1 MGSPVPD
8 RTWGFATAGL
18 PGRLLKKH
26 KSTKLN
32 MSDPGTHRPQTGL
45 IDAMSYRL
53 PLTLALLLAAFGAA
67 SGAHAHSSPNGSKTV
82 LPVWNSASGK
92 VEAVLV
98 LEPTSASGTGGRF
111 RFGSNSLDAT
121 FGLDAGDSLA
131 LLCDRKSGISSAIGN
146 LANNCLLA
154 SLDTDGSPRRNVSAS
169 PLTHGGTRFGMGIG
183 NGRDTLPAWLTPA
196 TGPTKVDVSD
206 LTVFA
211 RKSLPREGYVSIA
224 GTVAKARLVPYLD
237 AQASGLLPNQFS
249 TKSLSL
255 TGGIGAFGAN
265 ILGHV
270 TNTPGQAKWEALGI
284 GLTWRTPWSGQ
295 LSVGAD
301 NVITRGKNPF
311 SIGATD
317 DEQADDG
324 AMPYIRYEQDL

>member
-1 MGSPVPD
+1 
-8 RTWGFATAGL
+8 
-18 PGRLLKKH
+18 
-26 KSTKLN
+26 
-32 MSDPGTHRPQTGL
+32 MSRRP
-45 IDAMSYRL
+45 
-53 PLTLALLLAAFGAA
+53 PLTLTLLLAFGLAG
-67 SGAHAHSSPNGSKTV
+67 GAHAQAIANNGDKTV

-98 LEPTSASGTGGRF
+98 LEPANDNAAGGRL
-111 RFGSNSLDAT
+111 RFGSSSLDAT
-121 FGLDAGDSLA
+121 FGLDSGDSIA
-131 LLCDRKSGISSAIGN
+131 LLCDRKNGIASAIGN

-154 SLDTDGSPRRNVSAS
+154 SLDTDGSGRRNVAS
-169 PLTHGGTRFGMGIG
+169 SPFSHTGTRFGVGVG

-196 TGPTKVDVSD
+196 AGPTKVDVSD
-206 LTVFA
+206 LTIFA

-237 AQASGLLPNQFS
+237 AQASGLLPTQFS
-249 TKSLSL
+249 TKSLSV

-270 TNTPGQAKWEALGI
+270 IDTPGQAQWGGLGI
-284 GLTWRTPWSGQ
+284 GLSWRTPWSGQ

-311 SIGATD
+311 SIGNAD
-317 DEQADDG
+317 GAQADDG

>member
-1 MGSPVPD
+1 
-8 RTWGFATAGL
+8 
-18 PGRLLKKH
+18 
-26 KSTKLN
+26 
-32 MSDPGTHRPQTGL
+32 MSR
-45 IDAMSYRL
+45 RL
-53 PLTLALLLAAFGAA
+53 PLMLALLLAIGVA
-67 SGAHAHSSPNGSKTV
+67 SGAHAQSSPNGDKTV

-98 LEPTSASGTGGRF
+98 LEPATAAGTSGRF
-111 RFGSNSLDAT
+111 RFGSSSLGAS

-131 LLCDRKSGISSAIGN
+131 LLCDRKSGIASAIGN

-154 SLDTDGSPRRNVSAS
+154 SLDADGVSPRAAAS
-169 PLTHGGTRFGMGIG
+169 PFSRGGTRFGIGVG
-183 NGRDTLPAWLTPA
+183 NGRDTLPAWMTPA
-196 TGPTKVDVSD
+196 AGPTKVDISD

-224 GTVAKARLVPYLD
+224 GTVAKAHLVPYVD
-237 AQASGLLPNQFS
+237 AQASGLLPTQFS

-270 TNTPGQAKWEALGI
+270 TDTPGQAKWEALGI

-301 NVITRGKNPF
+301 NVISRGKNPF
-311 SIGATD
+311 SFGSTD
-317 DEQADDG
+317 GGQADDG

>member
-1 MGSPVPD
+1 MP
-8 RTWGFATAGL
+8 
-18 PGRLLKKH
+18 
-26 KSTKLN
+26 
-32 MSDPGTHRPQTGL
+32 
-45 IDAMSYRL
+45 
-53 PLTLALLLAAFGAA
+53 
-67 SGAHAHSSPNGSKTV
+67 SGDKTV

-98 LEPTSASGTGGRF
+98 LEPANASSAGGRF

-121 FGLDAGDSLA
+121 FGMDSGDSLA
-131 LLCDRKSGISSAIGN
+131 LLCDRKSGISTAIGN

-154 SLDTDGSPRRNVSAS
+154 SLDTDGAPHRNVANS
-169 PLTHGGTRFGMGIG
+169 PFSHGGTRIG
-183 NGRDTLPAWLTPA
+183 LGVGSGRDTLPSWLMPA
-196 TGPTKVDVSD
+196 AGPTRIDVSD

-211 RKSLPREGYVSIA
+211 RKALPQEGYVSIA

-237 AQASGLLPNQFS
+237 AQASGLLPNQF
-249 TKSLSL
+249 TTRSLSL
-255 TGGIGAFGAN
+255 SGGIGVFGAN

-270 TNTPGQAKWEALGI
+270 IDTPGQSKWEVLGI

-311 SIGATD
+311 SFHNSDTG
-317 DEQADDG
+317 QADDG

>member
-1 MGSPVPD
+1 MY
-8 RTWGFATAGL
+8 
-18 PGRLLKKH
+18 
-26 KSTKLN
+26 
-32 MSDPGTHRPQTGL
+32 RPL
-45 IDAMSYRL
+45 SL
-53 PLTLALLLAAFGAA
+53 PLAILLAFGAA
-67 SGAHAHSSPNGSKTV
+67 GGARAQSAPAGDTTV
-82 LPVWNSASGK
+82 LPVWNNASGK

-98 LEPTSASGTGGRF
+98 LEPTSSAEAGGRF
-111 RFGSNSLDAT
+111 RFGTSTLDAT

-154 SLDTDGSPRRNVSAS
+154 SLDSDGNSRRSAATAAFS
-169 PLTHGGTRFGMGIG
+169 RGGARFGVGVG
-183 NGRDTLPAWLTPA
+183 DGRDTLPAWLTPSS
-196 TGPTKVDVSD
+196 GSTKVDVND

-237 AQASGLLPNQFS
+237 AQASGLLPDRFTTRS
-249 TKSLSL
+249 MTLA
-255 TGGIGAFGAN
+255 GGVGAFSAN
-265 ILGHV
+265 IVGHV
-270 TNTPGQAKWEALGI
+270 TDTPGQAKWEGLGI

-311 SIGATD
+311 SLGNND
-317 DEQADDG
+317 DGQADDG
-324 AMPYIRYEQDL
+324 AVPYIRYEQDL

>member
-1 MGSPVPD
+1 MF
-8 RTWGFATAGL
+8 R
-18 PGRLLKKH
+18 R
-26 KSTKLN
+26 
-32 MSDPGTHRPQTGL
+32 
-45 IDAMSYRL
+45 
-53 PLTLALLLAAFGAA
+53 LALTFVLLFAVAAA
-67 SGAHAHSSPNGSKTV
+67 SGARAQSLPNGDKTV

-98 LEPTSASGTGGRF
+98 LEPASANGATGRF
-111 RFGSNSLDAT
+111 RFGSNSLGAT
-121 FGLDAGDSLA
+121 FGLDSGDSLA
-131 LLCDRKSGISSAIGN
+131 LLCDRKSGIASAIGN

-154 SLDTDGSPRRNVSAS
+154 SLDADGSPHRSTGPS
-169 PLTHGGTRFGMGIG
+169 PFSRSGTRFGVGVG

-196 TGPTKVDVSD
+196 AGPTRIDVSD

-224 GTVAKARLVPYLD
+224 GTVAKARLIPYLD
-237 AQASGLLPNQFS
+237 AQASGLLPTQFT

-255 TGGIGAFGAN
+255 AGGVGTFGAN

-270 TNTPGQAKWEALGI
+270 TDTPGQSRWEALGI

-311 SIGATD
+311 SFGNTD
-317 DEQADDG
+317 GGQADDG

>member
-1 MGSPVPD
+1 
-8 RTWGFATAGL
+8 
-18 PGRLLKKH
+18 
-26 KSTKLN
+26 
-32 MSDPGTHRPQTGL
+32 MSRHL
-45 IDAMSYRL
+45 S
-53 PLTLALLLAAFGAA
+53 LTLALLLAIGAA
-67 SGAHAHSSPNGSKTV
+67 GTARAQSAEHDKAV

-98 LEPTSASGTGGRF
+98 LEPASATGAGGRF

-154 SLDTDGSPRRNVSAS
+154 SLDADGSPKRNAPTS
-169 PLTHGGTRFGMGIG
+169 PSFPRSGTRLGVGFG

-211 RKSLPREGYVSIA
+211 RKTLPREGYVSIA

-237 AQASGLLPNQFS
+237 AQASGLLPTQFT

-255 TGGIGAFGAN
+255 TGGIGTFGAN

-270 TNTPGQAKWEALGI
+270 TDTPGQEKWEALGI

-311 SIGATD
+311 SFSSDGG
-317 DEQADDG
+317 QADDG

>member
-1 MGSPVPD
+1 MSP
-8 RTWGFATAGL
+8 
-18 PGRLLKKH
+18 RLSL
-26 KSTKLN
+26 
-32 MSDPGTHRPQTGL
+32 M
-45 IDAMSYRL
+45 
-53 PLTLALLLAAFGAA
+53 LALLLAFGAA
-67 SGAHAHSSPNGSKTV
+67 GGARAQSAPRGDKTV

-98 LEPTSASGTGGRF
+98 LEPATAAGAGGRL
-111 RFGSNSLDAT
+111 RFGSSSLDAT
-121 FGLDAGDSLA
+121 FGLSSGDSLA
-131 LLCDRKSGISSAIGN
+131 LLCDRKSGVASAIGN

-154 SLDTDGSPRRNVSAS
+154 SLDTDGSSHRNVAS
-169 PLTHGGTRFGMGIG
+169 SPFSRSGTQFGIG
-183 NGRDTLPAWLTPA
+183 VGNGHDTLPAWLTPA

-211 RKSLPREGYVSIA
+211 RKALPREGYVSIA

-237 AQASGLLPNQFS
+237 AQASGLLPNQFT

-255 TGGIGAFGAN
+255 TGGIGSFGAN

-270 TNTPGQAKWEALGI
+270 TDTPGQAKWEVLGI

-311 SIGATD
+311 SFGDTD
-317 DEQADDG
+317 SGQADDG

>member
-1 MGSPVPD
+1 MPHRLS
-8 RTWGFATAGL
+8 L
-18 PGRLLKKH
+18 P
-26 KSTKLN
+26 
-32 MSDPGTHRPQTGL
+32 
-45 IDAMSYRL
+45 
-53 PLTLALLLAAFGAA
+53 LALLLLAVGVAGGARA
-67 SGAHAHSSPNGSKTV
+67 QSAPNGDKTV

-98 LEPTSASGTGGRF
+98 LEPASADGAGGRF

-131 LLCDRKSGISSAIGN
+131 LLCDRKSGIASAIGN

-154 SLDTDGSPRRNVSAS
+154 SLDTDGNLRRNPAS
-169 PLTHGGTRFGMGIG
+169 SPFARSGTHFGIGVG

-196 TGPTKVDVSD
+196 AGPTKVDVSD

-237 AQASGLLPNQFS
+237 AQASGLLPTQFT

-255 TGGIGAFGAN
+255 TGGIGTFGAN

-270 TNTPGQAKWEALGI
+270 TDTPGQAKWEALGI

-311 SIGATD
+311 SFGSTD
-317 DEQADDG
+317 GQADDG

>member
-1 MGSPVPD
+1 MS
-8 RTWGFATAGL
+8 R
-18 PGRLLKKH
+18 RL
-26 KSTKLN
+26 S
-32 MSDPGTHRPQTGL
+32 
-45 IDAMSYRL
+45 
-53 PLTLALLLAAFGAA
+53 LTLALLFAVAAA
-67 SGAHAHSSPNGSKTV
+67 SGARAQSLPNGDKTV

-98 LEPTSASGTGGRF
+98 LEPASANGAAGRF
-111 RFGSNSLDAT
+111 RFGSNSLGAT

-131 LLCDRKSGISSAIGN
+131 LLCDRKSGIASAIGN

-154 SLDTDGSPRRNVSAS
+154 SLDADGSPHRSPAS
-169 PLTHGGTRFGMGIG
+169 SPFSRSGTRFGVGVG

-196 TGPTKVDVSD
+196 AGPTRIDVSD

-237 AQASGLLPNQFS
+237 AQASGLLPTQFT
-249 TKSLSL
+249 TKSLTF
-255 TGGIGAFGAN
+255 TGGIGTFGAN

-270 TNTPGQAKWEALGI
+270 TDTPGQSRWEALGI

-311 SIGATD
+311 SFGNTDGA
-317 DEQADDG
+317 QADDG

>member
-1 MGSPVPD
+1 MS
-8 RTWGFATAGL
+8 R
-18 PGRLLKKH
+18 RL
-26 KSTKLN
+26 S
-32 MSDPGTHRPQTGL
+32 
-45 IDAMSYRL
+45 
-53 PLTLALLLAAFGAA
+53 LTLALFVALGAA
-67 SGAHAHSSPNGSKTV
+67 GGVRAQSVPNGDKTV

-98 LEPTSASGTGGRF
+98 LEPASAAGAGGRF

-131 LLCDRKSGISSAIGN
+131 LLCDRKSGIASAIGN

-154 SLDTDGSPRRNVSAS
+154 SLDADGSSHRNAAS
-169 PLTHGGTRFGMGIG
+169 SPFPHNGTRFGVGVG

-196 TGPTKVDVSD
+196 AGPTRVDVSD

-237 AQASGLLPNQFS
+237 AQASGLLPTQFT
-249 TKSLSL
+249 TKSLTL
-255 TGGIGAFGAN
+255 TGGIGTFGAN

-270 TNTPGQAKWEALGI
+270 TDTPGQARWEALGI

-295 LSVGAD
+295 LSVGAE
-301 NVITRGKNPF
+301 NVVTRGKNPF
-311 SIGATD
+311 SVNGQKD
-317 DEQADDG
+317 DEG
-324 AMPYIRYEQDL
+324 TVPYVRYQQDL

>member
-1 MGSPVPD
+1 MS
-8 RTWGFATAGL
+8 
-18 PGRLLKKH
+18 RLL
-26 KSTKLN
+26 S
-32 MSDPGTHRPQTGL
+32 
-45 IDAMSYRL
+45 
-53 PLTLALLLAAFGAA
+53 LTLALFLALGAA
-67 SGAHAHSSPNGSKTV
+67 GGARAQSVPHDDKTV
-82 LPVWNSASGK
+82 LPVWNSASGR

-98 LEPTSASGTGGRF
+98 LEPASASGTGGRF

-131 LLCDRKSGISSAIGN
+131 LLCDRKSGIASAIGN

-154 SLDTDGSPRRNVSAS
+154 SLDTDGSPKRNAATS
-169 PLTHGGTRFGMGIG
+169 PFTRSGTRVGVGFG
-183 NGRDTLPAWLTPA
+183 NGRDTLPAWLTPTA
-196 TGPTKVDVSD
+196 GPTKVDVSD

-211 RKSLPREGYVSIA
+211 RKTLPREGYVSIA

-237 AQASGLLPNQFS
+237 AQASGLLPTQFT

-255 TGGIGAFGAN
+255 TGGIGTFGAN

-270 TNTPGQAKWEALGI
+270 TDTPGQEKWEALGI

-311 SIGATD
+311 SFNSDGG
-317 DEQADDG
+317 QADDG

>member
-1 MGSPVPD
+1 
-8 RTWGFATAGL
+8 
-18 PGRLLKKH
+18 
-26 KSTKLN
+26 
-32 MSDPGTHRPQTGL
+32 MSRRIH
-45 IDAMSYRL
+45 IA
-53 PLTLALLLAAFGAA
+53 LALLLAFGAA
-67 SGAHAHSSPNGSKTV
+67 TGAHAQSLPNGDKTV

-98 LEPTSASGTGGRF
+98 LEPANANGAGGRF
-111 RFGSNSLDAT
+111 HFGSGSLGAT

-131 LLCDRKSGISSAIGN
+131 LLCDRKSGIASAIGN

-154 SLDTDGSPRRNVSAS
+154 SLDTDGSPRRNAAGS
-169 PLTHGGTRFGMGIG
+169 PFSRGGTHFGVGVG
-183 NGRDTLPAWLTPA
+183 NGRDTLPAWLTSGA
-196 TGPTKVDVSD
+196 GPTKVDVSD

-211 RKSLPREGYVSIA
+211 RKALPREGYVSIA

-265 ILGHV
+265 IQGAV
-270 TNTPGQAKWEALGI
+270 TDTPGQTRWEGLGI
-284 GLTWRTPWSGQ
+284 GVTWRTPWSGQ

-311 SIGATD
+311 SIGNTED
-317 DEQADDG
+317 GQSDDG

>member
-1 MGSPVPD
+1 MS
-8 RTWGFATAGL
+8 R
-18 PGRLLKKH
+18 RL
-26 KSTKLN
+26 S
-32 MSDPGTHRPQTGL
+32 
-45 IDAMSYRL
+45 
-53 PLTLALLLAAFGAA
+53 LTLALFLALGAA
-67 SGAHAHSSPNGSKTV
+67 GGARAQSVPHDDKTV
-82 LPVWNSASGK
+82 LPVWNSASGR

-98 LEPTSASGTGGRF
+98 LEPASASGTGGRF

-131 LLCDRKSGISSAIGN
+131 LLCDRKSGIASAIGN

-154 SLDTDGSPRRNVSAS
+154 SLDTDGSPKRNAATS
-169 PLTHGGTRFGMGIG
+169 PFTRSGTRVGVGFG
-183 NGRDTLPAWLTPA
+183 NGRDTLPAWLTPTA
-196 TGPTKVDVSD
+196 GPTKVDVSD

-211 RKSLPREGYVSIA
+211 RKTLPREGFVSIA

-237 AQASGLLPNQFS
+237 AQASGLLPTQFT

-255 TGGIGAFGAN
+255 TGGIGTFGAN

-270 TNTPGQAKWEALGI
+270 TDTPGQEKWEALGI

-311 SIGATD
+311 SFNSDGG
-317 DEQADDG
+317 QADDG

>member
-1 MGSPVPD
+1 MS
-8 RTWGFATAGL
+8 RRLSLTFASL
-18 PGRLLKKH
+18 F
-26 KSTKLN
+26 
-32 MSDPGTHRPQTGL
+32 
-45 IDAMSYRL
+45 
-53 PLTLALLLAAFGAA
+53 ALGAA
-67 SGAHAHSSPNGSKTV
+67 AGGAHAQSVPSGDKTV

-98 LEPTSASGTGGRF
+98 LEPASGAGAGSRF
-111 RFGSNSLDAT
+111 RFGSSSLDAT

-131 LLCDRKSGISSAIGN
+131 LLCDRKSGIASAIGN

-154 SLDTDGSPRRNVSAS
+154 SLDADGGSHRNAASSPFI
-169 PLTHGGTRFGMGIG
+169 HGGTRVGVGVG

-196 TGPTKVDVSD
+196 AGPTRVDVSD

-211 RKSLPREGYVSIA
+211 RKALPREGYVSIA
-224 GTVAKARLVPYLD
+224 GTVAKAKLVPYLD
-237 AQASGLLPNQFS
+237 AQASGLLPTQFT

-255 TGGIGAFGAN
+255 TGGIGTFGAN

-270 TNTPGQAKWEALGI
+270 TDTPGQERWEALGI

-311 SIGATD
+311 SFNKDGG
-317 DEQADDG
+317 QADDG